1 MSFCPR
7 VITSAFAAT
16 VLSLAAPRASAHGFA
31 GQRFFPPTIQTD
43 DPFTADE
50 LALPTVSTFRSDAAT
65 RETDVGI
72 DFSKELFPR
81 FALGLSDAYVRQKTD
96 GSPAVNGWQNLSL
109 SAKYELAISDAHE
122 AIVAAGAEWELGGT
136 GSKRIGADP
145 ASTVTPTL
153 YFGKGFG
160 DLPGSLPYL
169 KPLALTGTL
178 GVAMP
183 TRGGGRSLEWGFAL
197 EYSLPYLQSFVKDV
211 GLRPP
216 LKNLIPLVE
225 FAFETPLN
233 HGGGPT
239 TGTINPGI
247 LWEQKRF
254 QLGAEVVIPANG
266 ASGSGIGA
274 VVQVQWFIDDLLPR
288 WFGHPVWGRRP

>member
-1 MSFCPR
+1 MPSHRCVLATAIATAVFSLVAP
-7 VITSAFAAT
+7 AA
-16 VLSLAAPRASAHGFA
+16 LAHGFA

-50 LALPTVSTFRSDAAT
+50 LALPTVSTFRPDGAT

-81 FALGLSDAYVRQKTD
+81 FALGVSDAYTRQKSE
-96 GSPAVNGWQNLSL
+96 GAPAVRGWQNVAL

-122 AIVAAGAEWELGGT
+122 AIVAAGAEWEIGGT
-136 GSKRIGADP
+136 GSKPAGADP
-145 ASTVTPTL
+145 TSTLTPTL

-160 DLPGSLPYL
+160 DLPDSLPYL
-169 KPLALTGTL
+169 KPFALTGSVGAAL
-178 GVAMP
+178 P
-183 TRGGGRSLEWGFAL
+183 RGGGDRTLEWGFAL

-211 GLRPP
+211 GLRSPF
-216 LKNLIPLVE
+216 KNLIPLVE

-233 HGGGPT
+233 SRHGPT
-239 TGTINPGI
+239 TGTINPGL

-254 QLGAEVVIPANG
+254 QLGAEAVIPANA
-266 ASGSGIGA
+266 ASGSGVGVA
-274 VVQVQWFIDDLLPR
+274 VQVQLFIDDLLPR